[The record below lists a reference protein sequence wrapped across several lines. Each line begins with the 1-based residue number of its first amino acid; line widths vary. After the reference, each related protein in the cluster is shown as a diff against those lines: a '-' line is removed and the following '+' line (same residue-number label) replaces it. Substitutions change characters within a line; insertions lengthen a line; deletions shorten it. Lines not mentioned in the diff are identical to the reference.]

1 MNRIYDNIWI
11 NLNLDD
17 NDKNII
23 NLGLLLSGIVIG
35 YISFFLLYTIIHI
48 HSIEVGQSEIECVI
62 VSIFSEYA

>member
-23 NLGLLLSGIVIG
+23 NLGLLLSGIVLG
-35 YISFFLLYTIIHI
+35 FISFFLLYTIIHI
-48 HSIEVGQSEIECVI
+48 H
-62 VSIFSEYA
+62 